1 MSVSGSSSSW
11 GSWVVQSHRPIAKV
25 EENLW
30 TVDGDI
36 RLPGG
41 VFVRKMTLMRLSDG
55 RIAIHSAIALAEPDM
70 AEIERWGEPAFC
82 IVPNRRH
89 RLDAPA
95 FRRRYPALK
104 IISPAA
110 VRSLVDPVVTVDG
123 GYEMLPREIEW
134 RTLALKGDEAA
145 LVFRNNE
152 RATIVFGDALF
163 NVPHF
168 GDALGW
174 MLRLL
179 GSTGGPRVTPL
190 AKRVVVANKKEL
202 ASEFRDLAATAGLVR
217 LVPGHGDNVEGNA
230 AEVLCQVADRI

>member
-1 MSVSGSSSSW
+1 MAD
-11 GSWVVQSHRPIAKV
+11 QSNRKIAKL

-41 VFVRKMTLMRLSDG
+41 VFVRKMTLMRLRDG
-55 RIAIHSAIALAEPDM
+55 RIAIHSAIMLDDAGM
-70 AEIERWGEPAFC
+70 AEVERWGEPAFG

-95 FRRRYPALK
+95 LRRRYPAIK
-104 IISPAA
+104 IMCPAA
-110 VRSLVDPVVTVDG
+110 ARAQVERVVPVDG
-123 GYEMLPREIEW
+123 GYEILPEEIA
-134 RTLALKGDEAA
+134 RRALATKDGEAA
-145 LVFRNNE
+145 FIFGSGE
-152 RATIVFGDALF
+152 RATIIFGDALF

-174 MLRLL
+174 IFRMM

-190 AKRVVVANKKEL
+190 AKWAVVADKREL
-202 ASEFRDLAATAGLVR
+202 ASQFHELARTPGLVR
-217 LVPGHGDNVEGNA
+217 LVPGHGDNVENNPS
-230 AEVLCQVADRI
+230 EVLARVAELI